1 MQMKRERH
9 RRGYD
14 FEIIKVP
21 REMFELGRRR
31 TEKMLTYQG
40 DRLRLAD
47 LLANAYL
54 QGIEDGYKT
63 AEHTRPDAGPE
74 VPAQCSHA

>member
-1 MQMKRERH
+1 MKRERN

-14 FEIIKVP
+14 FEIVKVP
-21 REMFELGRRR
+21 QEMFALGRRR
-31 TEKMLTYQG
+31 TEKMLTYQR
-40 DRLRLAD
+40 DRLTLAD

-63 AEHTRPDAGPE
+63 AARPDAGPE
-74 VPAQCSHA
+74 IPTQCAHV